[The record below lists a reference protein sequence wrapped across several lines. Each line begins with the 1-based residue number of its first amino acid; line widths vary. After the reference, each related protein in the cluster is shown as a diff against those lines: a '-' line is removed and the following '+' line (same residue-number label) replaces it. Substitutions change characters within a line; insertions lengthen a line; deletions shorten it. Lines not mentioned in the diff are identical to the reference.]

1 MAEALGSPG
10 WLDGL
15 LGNLASAPAPPGAPR
30 PASPAR
36 GPGGRRAAA
45 VLALLADT
53 ACPDLTFIERAATL
67 RQHAGQ
73 MAFPGGGIDPGD
85 ADEVAAALR
94 ETQEEIG
101 LPPVSVSV
109 LGRLPSARVA
119 ASGFDVVTV
128 VGTWS
133 GSEPIGVVDAREVAS
148 VHRFAVDELADPE
161 HRRTVRLPTGYE
173 GPAFVFDGA
182 ERGPIVVWGFTGHL
196 VDRILTLG
204 GWQRRWD
211 RGIVVEIP
219 PRFLRPGL

>member
-1 MAEALGSPG
+1 MPGRPG

-15 LGNLASAPAPPGAPR
+15 LDNLTGPGAGWLPDR
-30 PASPAR
+30 SLR
-36 GPGGRRAAA
+36 PGGRRAAA

-53 ACPDLTFIERAATL
+53 HDPDLTFIERSASL

-73 MAFPGGGIDPGD
+73 MAFPGGGVDPGD

-94 ETQEEIG
+94 ETHEEIG
-101 LPPVSVSV
+101 LPAEAVRV

-128 VGTWS
+128 VGAWS
-133 GSEPIGVVDAREVAS
+133 GAEPVGAVDPHEVAS
-148 VHRFAVDELADPE
+148 VHRFRIEQLAAPE

-173 GPAFVFDGA
+173 GPAFVFEDAGT
-182 ERGPIVVWGFTGHL
+182 GPIVVWGFTGHL
-196 VDRILTLG
+196 VERLLALG
-204 GWQRRWD
+204 GWERPWD
-211 RGIVVEIP
+211 RRLVVEIP